1 MRYGLPTGSGVKIIT
16 FLTLVLP
23 LAVAISLYWLY
34 SIDFFVIGVAV
45 TLPIFVIFAIVYAY
59 SPKEV
64 ILEIDRIVIRKV
76 FGEVTIPYSRIKD
89 VSYFGKL
96 KWKTIRL
103 FGSGGLFGWFG
114 LFHITEIGE
123 VWVYARRN
131 KDMVL
136 IKADKNYLL
145 APENPEDFMEN
156 LKVRL
161 NKFEQAK

>member
-1 MRYGLPTGSGVKIIT
+1 MAPFR
-16 FLTLVLP
+16 
-23 LAVAISLYWLY
+23 
-34 SIDFFVIGVAV
+34 DFFVIIAV
-45 TLPIFVIFAIVYAY
+45 TLPLSVIIAVVYAF

-64 ILEIDRIVIRKV
+64 ILKKDKIAIRKAL
-76 FGEVTIPYSRIKD
+76 GEVNIPYFKIKD

-96 KWKTIRL
+96 RWKTIRL

-114 LFHITEIGE
+114 LFHVPEIGE

-145 APENPEDFMEN
+145 APENPENFMEN
-156 LKVRL
+156 LRMGL
-161 NKFEQAK
+161 NN